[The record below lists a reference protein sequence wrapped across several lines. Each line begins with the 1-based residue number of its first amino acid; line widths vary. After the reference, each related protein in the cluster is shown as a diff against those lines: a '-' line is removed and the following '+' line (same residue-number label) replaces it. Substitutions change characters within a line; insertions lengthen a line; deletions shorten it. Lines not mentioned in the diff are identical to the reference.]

1 MKRLALVLFLSGLSI
16 HSAVAANDLS
26 HCIDPVTKL
35 DAGGDVSDRE
45 LTTAGQACAHLQ
57 HSFLDEPSRLR
68 IDHAAATISEEQQ
81 RREASSHRSIKG
93 VQVMPLKEP
102 SPTRLASR
110 TT

>member
-26 HCIDPVTKL
+26 HCIDPATKL

-57 HSFLDEPSRLR
+57 HSLLDEPSRLR

-81 RREASSHRSIKG
+81 RREGVAPSIKG
-93 VQVMPLKEP
+93 VQVEAKAW
-102 SPTRLASR
+102 TKNRRASAGR
-110 TT
+110 S